1 MAKSDRIYDPF
12 ALKFKERDRQY
23 YVATPEQRNVE
34 RAFKD
39 VIVAVE
45 KFQGGGTDNEPGPSP
60 YQAVR
65 GFYGTLTSSDKML
78 DFASFTLAEWILTP
92 GIRRPA
98 QSLILTLLVRSAVDE
113 QPPTCQIREG
123 QVSQM
128 ARVIAGMVPRLPV
141 SEMRVFAAWAADMAR
156 GEPGHYEAQPVAVMR
171 GVLFSQTMVR
181 SFDAVRASEFWT
193 RAVEEPDFPWH
204 IFSDPCRADRGMILT
219 EFHRATVAMILS
231 IAPESAVRRV
241 VAQMAEHAR
250 YRRME
255 VRGKDGCGGD
265 CLNEEV
271 VPVESIDRVRLF
283 QEIASAVTDAHHKGR
298 RAFVSDLFGQAG

>member
-1 MAKSDRIYDPF
+1 MAKSDRLYDPF

-39 VIVAVE
+39 VIAAVE
-45 KFQGGGTDNEPGPSP
+45 KFQGSGNDKEPGLSP
-60 YQAVR
+60 FQAVR

-78 DFASFTLAEWILTP
+78 DFASYTLAEWILTP
-92 GIRRPA
+92 GVRRQS
-98 QSLILTLLVRSAVDE
+98 QSLVLTLLVRSAVDD

-128 ARVIAGMVPRLPV
+128 ARVIAGMVPRLPI

-156 GEPGHYEAQPVAVMR
+156 GEPGHYEVQPVAVMR
-171 GVLFSQTMVR
+171 GVLFSQAVVK
-181 SFDAVRASEFWT
+181 SFEAARASEFWT
-193 RAVEEPDFPWH
+193 HAVEEPDFPWS
-204 IFSDPCRADRGMILT
+204 IFSDPCRADRGLILT
-219 EFHRATVAMILS
+219 EFHRATVAMILG
-231 IAPESAVRRV
+231 IAPESAVRRI
-241 VAQMAEHAR
+241 VAQMSEHAR
-250 YRRME
+250 FRRIE

-271 VPVESIDRVRLF
+271 VPVDPSDRVRLF
-283 QEIASAVTDAHHKGR
+283 REISSAVTDAHHKGR
-298 RAFVSDLFGQAG
+298 RALVSDLFGQAD